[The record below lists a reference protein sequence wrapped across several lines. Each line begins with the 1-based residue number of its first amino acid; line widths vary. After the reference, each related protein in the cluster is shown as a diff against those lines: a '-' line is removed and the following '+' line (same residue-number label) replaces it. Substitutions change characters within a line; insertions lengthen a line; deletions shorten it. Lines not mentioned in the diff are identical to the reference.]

1 MAPNKPEPAEGFKSA
16 AEKAAWLRGD
26 KKKKKVPVKKGK

>member
-1 MAPNKPEPAEGFKSA
+1 MTANKPEPAEGFKSA

-26 KKKKKVPVKKGK
+26 KKKVPVKKGK

>member
-1 MAPNKPEPAEGFKSA
+1 MAPNKLEPAEGFKSA

-26 KKKKKVPVKKGK
+26 MKKVPVKKGK